1 MPQPEIE
8 ALSKTSKKG
17 QVSAA
22 ISACV
27 QSEMRRGK
35 TQDEA
40 LGMCHGMARATGA
53 PVPAPKGGS

>member
-1 MPQPEIE
+1 MPQAEIE

-27 QSEMRRGK
+27 QREMQRGK
-35 TQDEA
+35 TQAEA
-40 LGMCHGMARATGA
+40 LGMCHGMARDRGA
-53 PVPAPKGGS
+53 LVPQPKGGS